1 MSSAFRA
8 RLLILPLLAL
18 VVLAGWTAYWFY
30 AQARAESEIDRAAAR
45 LQAQGGAFDCSDRQ
59 WQGFPLRLTMTCDGT
74 KLVVPGGPLVE
85 TGGLQA
91 TARLYDPR
99 RIVARTDA
107 IAVEAGGGRTVRGRD
122 IAVLARF
129 IDRDQLAFSAAGQD
143 LSFADGLM
151 PEIAVA
157 LIEVEGRMENLPDSR
172 SGDLNALLREAAQR
186 GSQVTI
192 DRFEA
197 RMEDVRLTASGTVAL
212 TPDGPEG
219 TLSTTVTNYDDFL
232 AELERRG
239 AISGN
244 AVQASSMVI
253 GFLQGG
259 RKKSGEV
266 TVALRFNQ
274 GKVFWGPFAVA
285 EIPPLH

>member
-1 MSSAFRA
+1 MSSAFRL

-18 VVLAGWTAYWFY
+18 VVLGGWTAYWFY
-30 AQARAESEIDRAAAR
+30 VQARAESEIDRAIAR

-59 WQGFPLRLTMTCDGT
+59 WQGFPLRLTLTCDYT
-74 KLVVPGGPLVE
+74 RLDVPGGPLVE
-85 TGGLQA
+85 TERLTA
-91 TARLYDPR
+91 TAHLYDPR
-99 RIVARTDA
+99 RIISRTEA
-107 IAVEAGGGRTVRGRD
+107 IAVEAGDGRTVRGRD
-122 IAVLARF
+122 IAIVARF
-129 IDRDQLAFSAAGQD
+129 IDRDQLAFSATGQD

-151 PEIAVA
+151 PEIAVD
-157 LIEVEGRMENLPDSR
+157 LLEVEGRMENLPDSR

-197 RMEDVRLTASGTVAL
+197 RMEDIRLTASGTVEL
-212 TPDGPEG
+212 TPDGPAG
-219 TLSTTVTNYDDFL
+219 TLSTTVTNYEAFL

-239 AISGN
+239 AVSRN

-253 GFLQGG
+253 GFLQGA

-266 TVALRFNQ
+266 TVALRFHQ

-285 EIPPLH
+285 EIPPLD

>member
-1 MSSAFRA
+1 MTSAFRL
-8 RLLILPLLAL
+8 RLLILPLL
-18 VVLAGWTAYWFY
+18 VLAVLVGWTGYWFY

-45 LQAQGGAFDCSDRQ
+45 LEAQGGAFDCSDRQ
-59 WQGFPLRLTMTCDGT
+59 WQGFPLRLSMTCDGT
-74 KLVVPGGPLVE
+74 RLDLPGGPLVE
-85 TGGLQA
+85 TERLQA
-91 TARLYDPR
+91 TAHLHDPR
-99 RIVARTDA
+99 RIVAHSNEVAVDA
-107 IAVEAGGGRTVRGRD
+107 GEGRTLHGRD
-122 IAVLARF
+122 IVVVARF
-129 IDRDQLAFSAAGQD
+129 IDRDRLAFSAAGED
-143 LSFADGLM
+143 LSFADGRM
-151 PEIAVA
+151 PEVSLSI
-157 LIEVEGRMENLPDSR
+157 IEVEGRIENMPDSR
-172 SGDLNALLREAAQR
+172 SGDLAALLREAAR
-186 GSQVTI
+186 VGSQVTI

-197 RMEDVRLTASGTVAL
+197 RMDDIRLTASGTVEL
-212 TPDGPEG
+212 SPEGPQG
-219 TLSTTVTNYDDFL
+219 TLSTTVTNYEGFL
-232 AELERRG
+232 AELKRRG